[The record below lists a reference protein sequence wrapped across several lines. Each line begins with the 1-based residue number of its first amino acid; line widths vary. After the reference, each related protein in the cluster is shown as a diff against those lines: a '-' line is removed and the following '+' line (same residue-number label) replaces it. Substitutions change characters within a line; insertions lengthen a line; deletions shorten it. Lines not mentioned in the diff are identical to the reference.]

1 MDVGLSDTVLHSIAN
16 LAAIGLERARSQEAT
31 ARAEAAQQSSELR
44 ATVLDAL
51 AHEFK
56 TPLTSMKAAASD
68 LLASASTSAR
78 DRELVTIIDEDLDRF
93 QALVTDAVQM
103 LRIDAGNFAVHLD
116 RHNLADVVAATV
128 QKFERRLDGHRLVTR
143 RSGEP
148 DGRRRSRAARAG
160 PSPAARQR
168 AEVLAADVDHRD
180 SGARATAP
188 SRSSSAIPVRR
199 FPNASRR
206 GSSSASTAA
215 RRPATFRAPAW
226 ASPSCSR
233 SRGRTAGP

>member
-1 MDVGLSDTVLHSIAN
+1 MAIQLGGAPIGSVAIMDVGLSDTVLHSIAN

-78 DRELVTIIDEDLDRF
+78 DRELVAIIDEDLDRF

-116 RHNLADVVAATV
+116 RHKLADIVATTV
-128 QKFERRLDGHRLVTR
+128 QKFERRLDGHSLLKQVPENLMVDADRELLGLALRQLLDNALKYSPPTSTIEIPGAGQWSR
-143 RSGEP
+143 GSHRPQFGFDHSGT
-148 DGRRRSRAARAG
+148 RAAAG
-160 PSPAARQR
+160 
-168 AEVLAADVDHRD
+168 
-180 SGARATAP
+180 
-188 SRSSSAIPVRR
+188 
-199 FPNASRR
+199 
-206 GSSSASTAA
+206 
-215 RRPATFRAPAW
+215 
-226 ASPSCSR
+226 C
-233 SRGRTAGP
+233 